1 MIQTPVR
8 SNDRISAPNDRSI
21 GRQIGSENGSDPRL
35 MIRIGATLGLV
46 YLAFL
51 AVWFWATRFRM
62 RPLEQRSILKNPCT
76 GGFDNHRGIG

>member
-1 MIQTPVR
+1 MIQTPGR
-8 SNDRISAPNDRSI
+8 QIDRISPSNDRSI
-21 GRQIGSENGSDPRL
+21 GEQIGSENGRDPRL

-62 RPLEQRSILKNPCT
+62 RPPSSAPS
-76 GGFDNHRGIG
+76 